1 MAGEKTSKPKIDAA
15 DAEMVEQ
22 PIDELE
28 ALAIRMS
35 LAQDDQP
42 AALSPALFECE
53 LHEYHSPVVRLLERH
68 HVIPIS
74 WTKAVGM
81 PPSRVIPLCSTGH
94 EAIHYFLRRMVKG
107 ETIDGRLTDERMKP
121 LLTEA
126 MGFFTTWSEQLR
138 STELVTRA
146 WILDDPAEQLG

>member
-1 MAGEKTSKPKIDAA
+1 MTGKIDAA

-28 ALAIRMS
+28 AYAIRMT
-35 LAQDDQP
+35 LGQDDEP

-74 WTKAVGM
+74 WTKAVGQ
-81 PPSRVIPLCSTGH
+81 PSSRVIPVCSTGH
-94 EAIHYFLRRMVKG
+94 EAIHYFLRRKVKG
-107 ETIDGRLTDERMKP
+107 ETIDGRTIDEKMKP
-121 LLTEA
+121 FLDEA

-138 STELVTRA
+138 STEPVMRGWL
-146 WILDDPAEQLG
+146 LNDPAEMLG